1 MRRRVTFSRNLT
13 LSLSR
18 TCRCYCKYCAFA
30 THRAHLYA
38 PEEVLEILDGA
49 SRRQVKEL
57 LVLTGE
63 HPEVNPEVRQRLSDY
78 GHADF
83 TAYVVW
89 TCERALERGL
99 LPHTNLGVLSPD
111 DLSRLREVTASQGL
125 MLESVSERLM
135 QTVHAGSPTKH
146 PTRRLAT
153 IRAAG
158 ELQIPFTSGILVGI
172 GETADE
178 RIASLEALASL
189 HAEHGHIQEV
199 ILQNFV
205 PHQSYYGQEPAEIA
219 EAAAREYWRTGVASG
234 DWPSEGGR
242 GDGGGSSEVGDSRA
256 RGRSKPSTAP
266 VRASVSLPKWAG
278 EGAGPVSIE
287 DMQLLIAETRRL
299 MPDVGIQIPPNLAD
313 WWSELVAAGA
323 TDLGGLSANGDHI
336 SPEHPFPS
344 PHQVRK
350 RLQAEGFALT
360 ERLCVY
366 PQYISPEW
374 IAQGVLDTI
383 KLKYWSFIPRSGSGR
398 TDPPFPIRPDL
409 VPGAIEK
416 GRAGEPLDAHELTAL
431 FAETRPEAIEEIRVA
446 ADELRA
452 ELMGDTVTF
461 VVNRNI
467 NISNVCT
474 VGCAF
479 CGFGQSKR
487 SPDAYEHDEVEFV
500 RRVHD
505 AIDYGATELCIQS
518 GIHPDW
524 SLDDY
529 LGWLRL
535 AKATAHDAHVE
546 LHLHAY
552 SPMEIAHM
560 CDISSLPPS
569 EVFARLRD
577 AGLDSTPGTAAE
589 VLHDGVRERISPNKL
604 PVSRW
609 VEIIEASHIA
619 GLRST
624 CTVMFGHI
632 EEPWELA
639 EHMRVVRELQERTAG
654 ITEFVPLSFIPF
666 QTLLGRT
673 HGVAEISRE
682 ENLKH
687 TSVFRLA
694 LGRAIPSLQASWV
707 KMGLDAATESLRF
720 GVNDLGGTLMEESIS
735 RLAGSYH
742 GTKLDP
748 SQLVAAAHAAGRPA
762 AERTTL
768 YDIKRRY
775 PLDDAAGVEGVSGSE
790 GAKAV
795 AGAAPFLAA
804 SA

>member
-30 THRAHLYA
+30 THQAHLYS
-38 PEEVLEILDGA
+38 PDEVTEILDGA
-49 SRRQVKEL
+49 AKRNVKEL

-63 HPEVNPEVRQRLSDY
+63 HPEVNAGVRAKLDEY

-99 LPHTNLGVLSPD
+99 LPHTNLGVLMRE
-111 DLSRLREVTASQGL
+111 DLARLREVTASQGL

-135 QTVHAGSPTKH
+135 ETVHAGSPTKH
-146 PTRRLAT
+146 PQRRLET
-153 IRAAG
+153 IEAAG
-158 ELQIPFTSGILVGI
+158 ELKVPFTSGILVGI
-172 GETADE
+172 GETEEE
-178 RIASLEALASL
+178 RVASLEAIAET
-189 HAEHGHIQEV
+189 HARYGHIQEV

-205 PHQSYYGQEPAEIA
+205 PHQRYYGQEPALIA
-219 EAAAREYWRTGVASG
+219 EDAAQDYWRTGIG
-234 DWPSEGGR
+234 DHRPE
-242 GDGGGSSEVGDSRA
+242 
-256 RGRSKPSTAP
+256 
-266 VRASVSLPKWAG
+266 LPLPDWATS
-278 EGAGPVSIE
+278 VSIE
-287 DMQLLIAETRRL
+287 DMKRLVAETRRL
-299 MPDVGIQIPPNLAD
+299 MPDIGIQIPPNLAD
-313 WWSELVAAGA
+313 WWPELVAAGA

-350 RLQAEGFALT
+350 RLQQDGVALT

-366 PQYISPEW
+366 SDYIDPDW
-374 IAQGVLDTI
+374 VAQGVLDTI
-383 KLKYWSFIPRSGSGR
+383 KARYWSFIPRRGSGR
-398 TDPPFPIRPDL
+398 TEPPTPIRPDL
-409 VPGAIEK
+409 VAGAIK
-416 GRAGEPLDAHELTAL
+416 RGREGRPLTPDELTAM
-431 FAETRPEAIEEIRVA
+431 FAETRPEAIEDMRQA

-452 ELMGDTVTF
+452 ELAGELVTF

-479 CGFGQSKR
+479 CGFGQGKR
-487 SPDAYEHDEVEFV
+487 SPDAYEHDEQEFIA
-500 RRVHD
+500 RIGE
-505 AIDYGATELCIQS
+505 ALDYGATELCIQS

-524 SLDDY
+524 QLDDY

-535 AKATAHDAHVE
+535 AKRTAPQ

-560 CDISSLPPS
+560 CDISELPPS
-569 EVFARLRD
+569 EVFARLKD
-577 AGLDSTPGTAAE
+577 AGLGSTPGTAAE

-604 PVSRW
+604 PVARW
-609 VEIIEASHIA
+609 VEIIRASHEA

-624 CTVMFGHI
+624 ATVMFGHI

-639 EHMRVVRELQERTAG
+639 EHMRVVRELQESTGG

-673 HGVAEISRE
+673 HGVEEISRE

-687 TSVFRLA
+687 TAAFRLS
-694 LGRAIPSLQASWV
+694 LGRTVPSLQASWV
-707 KMGLDAATESLRF
+707 KMGLDAATESLRW

-748 SQLVAAAHAAGRPA
+748 DELIAAAHAAGRPA

-768 YDIKRRY
+768 YEIRRRY
-775 PLDDAAGVEGVSGSE
+775 ELPIAA
-790 GAKAV
+790 
-795 AGAAPFLAA
+795 
-804 SA
+804 

>member
-1 MRRRVTFSRNLT
+1 MRRRVTYSRNLT

-30 THRAHLYA
+30 THQAHLHT
-38 PEEVLEILDGA
+38 PQEVLELIDGA
-49 SRRQVKEL
+49 ARRGIKEL

-63 HPEVNPEVRQRLSDY
+63 RPEVNEGVAAKLAEY
-78 GHADF
+78 GHVDF

-89 TCERALERGL
+89 ACERALERGI
-99 LPHTNLGVLSPD
+99 LPHTNLGVLDRD
-111 DLSRLREVTASQGL
+111 DLARLREVTASQGL
-125 MLESVSERLM
+125 MLESISERLM
-135 QTVHAGSPTKH
+135 ETVHAGSPTKH
-146 PTRRLAT
+146 PQRRLET

-158 ELQIPFTSGILVGI
+158 ELRIPFTSGILVGI
-172 GETADE
+172 GESEEE
-178 RIASLEALASL
+178 RMASLEALADV
-189 HAEHGHIQEV
+189 HAQYGHIQEV

-205 PHQSYYGQEPAEIA
+205 PHQRYYGREPAEIA
-219 EAAAREYWRTGVASG
+219 DAAAREYWRTGIG
-234 DWPSEGGR
+234 DGAGSR
-242 GDGGGSSEVGDSRA
+242 GDGAVPA
-256 RGRSKPSTAP
+256 RLHPQ
-266 VRASVSLPKWAG
+266 LPLPEWACAV
-278 EGAGPVSIE
+278 EIE
-287 DMQLLIAETRRL
+287 DMKRLIAETRRL
-299 MPDVGIQIPPNLAD
+299 MGEIGIQVPPNLAD
-313 WWSELVAAGA
+313 WWPELVRAGA
-323 TDLGGLSANGDHI
+323 SDLGGLSANGDHI

-344 PHQVRK
+344 PHRVRR
-350 RLQAEGFALT
+350 RLQADGVALA

-366 PQYISPEW
+366 PQYIHPDW
-374 IAQGVLDTI
+374 LAQGVLDTI
-383 KLKYWSFIPRSGSGR
+383 KLKYWSFIPRRGSGYGDGAAVR
-398 TDPPFPIRPDL
+398 DGAGPVGGGPRPAIRSDL
-409 VPGAIEK
+409 VPRAIE
-416 GRAGEPLDAHELTAL
+416 RAREGAFLSAEELTAL
-431 FAETRPEAIEEIRVA
+431 FAETRPEAIEELRAA

-452 ELMGDTVTF
+452 ELAGDTVTF

-479 CGFGQSKR
+479 CGFGQGKR
-487 SPDAYEHDEVEFV
+487 SPDAYEHSEEEFE
-500 RRVHD
+500 RRVRE
-505 AIDYGATELCIQS
+505 AISYGASELCIQS

-524 SLDDY
+524 SLEDY
-529 LGWLRL
+529 LGWLRV
-535 AKATAHDAHVE
+535 AKRVAASEGTE

-560 CDISSLPPS
+560 CDISRLGPA
-569 EVFARLRD
+569 EVFAHLRD

-604 PVSRW
+604 PVARW
-609 VEIIEASHIA
+609 VEIVEASHVA

-624 CTVMFGHI
+624 ATVMFGHI

-639 EHMRVVRELQERTAG
+639 EHMRVVRELQERTGG

-673 HGVAEISRE
+673 HGIEEISRE

-687 TSVFRLA
+687 TAVFRLA
-694 LGRAIPSLQASWV
+694 LGRSVRSLQASWV
-707 KMGLDAATESLRF
+707 KMGLDAATEALRW

-748 SQLVAAAHAAGRPA
+748 AQLVAAAHAAGRPA

-768 YDIKRRY
+768 YGIRRRY
-775 PLDDAAGVEGVSGSE
+775 ELP
-790 GAKAV
+790 
-795 AGAAPFLAA
+795 LAA
-804 SA
+804 

>member
-18 TCRCYCKYCAFA
+18 TCRCFCKYCSFA
-30 THRAHLYA
+30 THQAHLYT
-38 PEEVLEILDGA
+38 PEEVIEILDGA
-49 SRRQVKEL
+49 ARRNVKEL

-63 HPEVNPEVRQRLSDY
+63 KPEVNAGVAARLAEH
-78 GHADF
+78 GHEDF

-99 LPHTNLGVLSPD
+99 LPHTNLGVLSRE
-111 DLSRLREVTASQGL
+111 DLARLREVTASQGL

-135 QTVHAGSPTKH
+135 ETVHAGSPTKH
-146 PTRRLAT
+146 PARRLET

-158 ELQIPFTSGILVGI
+158 ELKIPFTSGILVGI
-172 GETADE
+172 GESEEE
-178 RIASLEALASL
+178 RVASLEAIAQV
-189 HAEHGHIQEV
+189 HAEHGHVQEV

-205 PHQSYYGQEPAEIA
+205 PHQRYYGEEPAEIA
-219 EAAAREYWRTGVASG
+219 DAAARAYWQTGVAG
-234 DWPSEGGR
+234 ESE
-242 GDGGGSSEVGDSRA
+242 DGAFER
-256 RGRSKPSTAP
+256 P
-266 VRASVSLPKWAG
+266 SLPLPEWAC
-278 EGAGPVSIE
+278 PVSIE
-287 DMQLLIAETRRL
+287 DMKRLIAETKRL
-299 MPDVGIQIPPNLAD
+299 MPDVGIQIPPNLAG
-313 WWSELVAAGA
+313 WWGELVAAGA

-350 RLQAEGFALT
+350 ELQRDGIALT

-366 PQYISPEW
+366 PEYIDQQFLAP
-374 IAQGVLDTI
+374 GVLDTI
-383 KLKYWSFIPRSGSGR
+383 KAKYWSFIPRRGSGR
-398 TDPPFPIRPDL
+398 TEPPLPIRRDL
-409 VPGAIEK
+409 LPKAIER
-416 GRAGEPLDAHELTAL
+416 GREGIALSAEELTAM
-431 FAETRPEAIEEIRVA
+431 FAETRPEAIEEMREA

-452 ELMGDTVTF
+452 ELAGEIVTF

-467 NISNVCT
+467 NVSNVCT

-479 CGFGQSKR
+479 CGFGQGKR
-487 SPDAYEHDEVEFV
+487 SPDAYEHDRDEFA
-500 RRVHD
+500 RRVHE
-505 AIDYGATELCIQS
+505 AVAYGASELCIQS

-524 SLDDY
+524 SLEDY
-529 LGWLRL
+529 LGWLRFAKEL
-535 AKATAHDAHVE
+535 APQ

-560 CDISSLPPS
+560 CDISGLAPS
-569 EVFARLRD
+569 EVFAQLRD
-577 AGLDSTPGTAAE
+577 AGLGSTPGTAAE
-589 VLHDGVRERISPNKL
+589 VLDDGVRERISPNKL
-604 PVSRW
+604 PVARW
-609 VEIIEASHIA
+609 VQIIEASHRA

-624 CTVMFGHI
+624 STVMFGHI

-639 EHMRVVRELQERTAG
+639 EHMRVVRELQERTGG

-673 HGVAEISRE
+673 HGVEEISRE

-694 LGRAIPSLQASWV
+694 LGRTIPSLQASWV
-707 KMGLDAATESLRF
+707 KMGLDAATESLRW

-748 SQLVAAAHAAGRPA
+748 EELVAAAHRAGRPA
-762 AERTTL
+762 AERSTL
-768 YDIKRRY
+768 YEIRRRY
-775 PLDDAAGVEGVSGSE
+775 PVRDA
-790 GAKAV
+790 GAVPAV
-795 AGAAPFLAA
+795 A
-804 SA
+804 